1 MTGPLKQNKNKF
13 MSLTPK
19 ICIQT
24 YHLCIAF
31 RIISLRFVWD
41 GMFVCLFVVNHCA
54 GKKTDAQPLP
64 KVYFLKQ
71 TRTQGDRIGQLIAT
85 LWTGDSPIL
94 GSHTS
99 LG

>member
-1 MTGPLKQNKNKF
+1 

-19 ICIQT
+19 ISIQT
-24 YHLCIAF
+24 YYLCIAF
-31 RIISLRFVWD
+31 RLMSLKFVLGWNVF
-41 GMFVCLFVVNHCA
+41 FVLNHCA
-54 GKKTDAQPLP
+54 GKKNPNAQPLP

-85 LWTGDSPIL
+85 LWTGDS
-94 GSHTS
+94 HTS